1 MLITHMARAPSGTA
15 RQDLQEEDAREVTRA
30 IPDGSAL
37 DGQLLQALTEF
48 AVYFHVGMGPD
59 FTDEEIAT
67 PDGKV
72 EQAETETWQALV
84 CKAAELE
91 AEHKVSTSVAMI
103 T

>member
-1 MLITHMARAPSGTA
+1 MARAPSGTA